1 MGIESSIN
9 KKVLFAVM
17 ILLIITSVAAFGRIA
32 GHDFINFDDNK
43 YITENNHTKSG
54 FNQENIKWILTS
66 VVVGNWHPLTM
77 FSHTLDWRLFGN
89 NASGHHV
96 ISLLLHI
103 GAVVFLFLFLS
114 KTTRNLW
121 PSAFAAALFALHPL
135 RVESVAWLAERKD
148 VLSMFF
154 GTACLYAYAF
164 YIEKNSISRYLL
176 CLILFILALMSKPML
191 VTLPFALMLLDYW
204 PLGRWQKAF
213 HPPVGEKINA
223 GKLVLEKIPF
233 IFLAI
238 ASAIMTFFTHTKGS
252 FVTSLVPAPFLT
264 RLANAA
270 VSYAVYLKDIIW
282 PTNLVVYY
290 PYDFSLPA
298 WKIITSALVLLC
310 ITVVVLYSIKKFPFL
325 FVGWFWY
332 LGTLLP
338 VIGIVQV
345 GTQAMADRYT
355 YLPSIGIAFMISWG
369 VPLFFSRGK
378 NRTPILLPLA
388 IAVLIILTVLT
399 WRQCGYWKNSLTLF
413 SRALQLTKNNYVAHN
428 HFASALLK
436 AKSFDKAIDHY
447 NEAIRIN
454 PVYAHAYYNRGIAYY
469 TSGQKMRALDDFKS
483 ARDMIPKIIDYASVF
498 SNIGVIYTDL
508 GQYQLAIDH
517 FNEAIRLD
525 PFSGETLNKRAY
537 AYFKTDNLLAACR
550 DARKA
555 CEIGNCK
562 ILRYLVSQRLCR

>member
-1 MGIESSIN
+1 MN
-9 KKVLFAVM
+9 KKYISFIVAFLTIASF
-17 ILLIITSVAAFGRIA
+17 AAFGRIT
-32 GHDFINFDDNK
+32 GNDFINFDDNK
-43 YITENNHTKSG
+43 YITENIHTKSG
-54 FNQENIKWILTS
+54 FSQENIKWMLTS

-77 FSHTLDWRLFGN
+77 LSHTLDWRLFGA

-114 KTTRNLW
+114 KTTHHLW

-154 GTACLYAYAF
+154 GMACLYAYAF
-164 YIEKNSISRYLL
+164 YIEKNSISRYLI
-176 CLILFILALMSKPML
+176 CLILFVLALMSKPML

-204 PLGRWQKAF
+204 PLGRWQKALTG
-213 HPPVGEKINA
+213 PAGEKLREA
-223 GKLVLEKIPF
+223 GKLVWEKVPF
-233 IFLAI
+233 ILLASIFVIITFL
-238 ASAIMTFFTHTKGS
+238 THTKGS
-252 FVTSLVPAPFLT
+252 FVTSSVRATFLT
-264 RLANAA
+264 RYVNAV
-270 VSYAVYLKDIIW
+270 VSYAVYLEKTFW
-282 PTNLVVYY
+282 PANLVVYY
-290 PYDFSLPA
+290 PYDFSLPL
-298 WKIITSALVLLC
+298 WEITVSTIILLSV
-310 ITVVVLYSIKKFPFL
+310 TVVVLYYIRKFPFL

-338 VIGIVQV
+338 VIGLVQV

-355 YLPSIGIAFMISWG
+355 YLPSIGITFMISWG

-378 NRTPILLPLA
+378 NRIHILLPLA
-388 IAVLIILTVLT
+388 IAVLIMLTVLT
-399 WRQCGYWKNSLTLF
+399 WRQCGYWKNSITLF
-413 SRALQLTKNNYVAHN
+413 SRALQLTRNNYVAHN

-469 TSGQKMRALDDFKS
+469 TAGQKMRALDDFKS

-498 SNIGVIYTDL
+498 SNIGVVYTDL

-525 PFSGETLNKRAY
+525 PYAKDALNNRAY
-537 AYFKTDNLLAACR
+537 AHFKNNNKVSACT

-555 CEIGNCK
+555 CALGNCK
-562 ILRYLVSQRLCR
+562 VFKILVTQKLCEG